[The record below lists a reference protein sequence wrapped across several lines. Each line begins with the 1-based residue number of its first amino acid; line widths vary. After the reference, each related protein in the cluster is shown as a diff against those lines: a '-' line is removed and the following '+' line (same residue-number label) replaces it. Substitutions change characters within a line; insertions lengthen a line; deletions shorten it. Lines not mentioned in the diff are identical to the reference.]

1 MNEKDKILSEIM
13 SAPIGTSNLWWGHRT
28 APTPTSQQVTDV
40 VNTPLTELGPG
51 PNAVYSGQGS
61 ITSAA
66 PASAREQTQKMLQP
80 VMGKQASRGFTGS
93 QDAIGVADF
102 VPGLGTPAAV
112 SDFMHTREKVKTGE
126 AGALDYGLTGAGI
139 ALSAVPGGVAAKK
152 LIQKGVSYSSKLM
165 DQVLDRTKNAKE
177 TMKGWEPTG
186 KGIQVSP
193 KDHPDDANL
202 VEETTKLP
210 FLEKDVKENY
220 TFWEEHEG
228 SPSPFQY
235 ASEVKRGSDVTAD
248 PISKAQIK
256 SEIVN
261 KGDVLKQDRALMERA
276 LGKVEGDKI
285 DPVKL
290 AKAVDEEVVPLKQ
303 KLTTQYADYDTSS
316 RANTIGGDFNT
327 VIYQGPLYHGADNHF
342 GDPYYFAHTRR
353 QDLKSIDGELF
364 GGISSEDMQLRFDGE
379 KYNIVDTR
387 NNYIV
392 QGYSDKLTAQQAFQ
406 EYKEILDE
414 GANNGV
420 RRILEIQSDAL
431 QKRHNVQ
438 EILNKRHGDIEG
450 IEEKISQFKQITPD
464 MEELREAVRKTNY
477 KLSVEDKDFLRYYA
491 RKLGTTIDGLSPN
504 DAVEHVA
511 TSLTKRL
518 AELETMK
525 MEAGKAAGFTE
536 ADRMIEYQNLWQYR
550 VAREEIKQAAKD
562 GKKEVW
568 FPTGP
573 TAARI
578 ENWDSVNNLHQNR
591 ATTVDD
597 DVADVFVED
606 PDNPFAGAPMVKNN
620 VPMAS
625 DPEIHELI
633 SRKGNPYKNELIYL
647 EDSVRRDKEEIEY
660 YTKQIEKY
668 SKEGVYYSPGD
679 KERLIGYKQALEAHQ
694 QSVKTNTEALEKL
707 KSQSKNNVPES
718 KYYGLYN
725 MYQDLSKWLSK
736 EFKAERVTDS
746 EGLSWVKVKINPE
759 QANEP
764 VRAFKSTAPFLVG
777 AGAAAAAT
785 QMQPGEAKAHHEQS
799 ETVQRPDGK
808 WINVYGEKTK
818 NAGKQLPGTPAY
830 NTVEEAVE
838 AAKKRSEEEGKKNLI
853 KRRGTNERAN

>member
-80 VMGKQASRGFTGS
+80 VMGKQASQGFTGA
-93 QDAIGVADF
+93 QDSIGVADF

-152 LIQKGVSYSSKLM
+152 ILQKGVNYSSKLM
-165 DQVLDRTKNAKE
+165 DQVLDRAKNAKE
-177 TMKGWEPTG
+177 TVLGFGSSSTSVVDHKTG
-186 KGIQVSP
+186 KKTNSAGHVSENYINQLYTDPQMQNIGYVTNVSP
-193 KDHPDDANL
+193 L
-202 VEETTKLP
+202 VE
-210 FLEKDVKENY
+210 
-220 TFWEEHEG
+220 
-228 SPSPFQY
+228 
-235 ASEVKRGSDVTAD
+235 RTAD

-276 LGKVEGDKI
+276 LGKVEGDKV
-285 DPVKL
+285 DPAKL

-303 KLTTQYADYDTSS
+303 KLTPQYADYDTSG
-316 RANTIGGDFNT
+316 RANSIGGDFNT
-327 VIYQGPLYHGADNHF
+327 VIYQGPLYHGTDNHF
-342 GDPYYFAHTRR
+342 NDPYYFAHTRR
-353 QDLKSIDGELF
+353 QDLKSIEGELF
-364 GGISSEDMQLRFDGE
+364 GDIDSKYMQLRFDG
-379 KYNIVDTR
+379 KNYNIVDTR

-406 EYKEILDE
+406 EYKDILDE

-438 EILNKRHGDIEG
+438 EILKKRHGDIEG
-450 IEEKISQFKQITPD
+450 IEEKINKFKQITPD

-511 TSLTKRL
+511 DSLTKRL

-578 ENWDSVNNLHQNR
+578 ENWDSANNLHQNR

-597 DVADVFVED
+597 DDVIDVFVED

-633 SRKGNPYKNELIYL
+633 SRKGNPYLN
-647 EDSVRRDKEEIEY
+647 EIEY
-660 YTKQIEKY
+660 AKQSIASRTERIKSEEEYLKTIDPNKRELIKTYEDSIMYHKGEIERAQKLLH
-668 SKEGVYYSPGD
+668 ELGQRGD
-679 KERLIGYKQALEAHQ
+679 KQ
-694 QSVKTNTEALEKL
+694 
-707 KSQSKNNVPES
+707 VPES

-736 EFKAERVTDS
+736 EFKAEHVTDS
-746 EGLSWVKVKINPE
+746 EGLSWVKVKINPD
-759 QANEP
+759 QADQP